1 MKPLL
6 SFIIS
11 LFCISISAKDI
22 GHAESDT
29 CFCMRQIVCD
39 SLAFKGIAVGA
50 VFDKFKEYGIP
61 IRSISLGGTSAWI
74 DPDGKSYL
82 DRITITFLPKE
93 ETTKRILQERP
104 FAMVVIYTYGT
115 KMTIEEAMKRCN
127 KNKKVLVAIQ
137 DLEDDSVDTVFIQ
150 KERSEYQSMFED
162 VKTVASA
169 CDDFVK
175 QLRLFT
181 EKQNIF
187 NIEQKGIQKIIL
199 LKE

>member
-1 MKPLL
+1 MRLKEMK
-6 SFIIS
+6 FV
-11 LFCISISAKDI
+11 
-22 GHAESDT
+22 ESMKQILENNIEVIA
-29 CFCMRQIVCD
+29 MRYV
-39 SLAFKGIAVGA
+39 
-50 VFDKFKEYGIP
+50 E
-61 IRSISLGGTSAWI
+61 
-74 DPDGKSYL
+74 
-82 DRITITFLPKE
+82 
-93 ETTKRILQERP
+93 
-104 FAMVVIYTYGT
+104 
-115 KMTIEEAMKRCN
+115 MTIEEAMKRCN

-137 DLEDDSVDTVFIQ
+137 DLEDDNVDTVFVQ

-187 NIEQKGIQKIIL
+187 NIEPKGIQKIIL

>member
-1 MKPLL
+1 
-6 SFIIS
+6 
-11 LFCISISAKDI
+11 
-22 GHAESDT
+22 
-29 CFCMRQIVCD
+29 MRLREVR
-39 SLAFKGIAVGA
+39 FV
-50 VFDKFKEYGIP
+50 EYM
-61 IRSISLGGTSAWI
+61 RRTSENNIERA
-74 DPDGKSYL
+74 
-82 DRITITFLPKE
+82 TIMRYVE
-93 ETTKRILQERP
+93 
-104 FAMVVIYTYGT
+104 
-115 KMTIEEAMKRCN
+115 MTIEEAMKRCN

-150 KERSEYQSMFED
+150 KERGEYQSMFED

-187 NIEQKGIQKIIL
+187 NIEPKGIQKIIL

>member
-1 MKPLL
+1 MKMKEVKSVEFMKQILENN
-6 SFIIS
+6 IERATI
-11 LFCISISAKDI
+11 
-22 GHAESDT
+22 
-29 CFCMRQIVCD
+29 MRYI
-39 SLAFKGIAVGA
+39 
-50 VFDKFKEYGIP
+50 E
-61 IRSISLGGTSAWI
+61 
-74 DPDGKSYL
+74 
-82 DRITITFLPKE
+82 
-93 ETTKRILQERP
+93 
-104 FAMVVIYTYGT
+104 
-115 KMTIEEAMKRCN
+115 MTIEEAMKRCN

-187 NIEQKGIQKIIL
+187 NIEPKGIQKIIL

>member
-1 MKPLL
+1 MKMKEVKSVEFMKQILENN
-6 SFIIS
+6 IERETI
-11 LFCISISAKDI
+11 
-22 GHAESDT
+22 
-29 CFCMRQIVCD
+29 MRYV
-39 SLAFKGIAVGA
+39 
-50 VFDKFKEYGIP
+50 E
-61 IRSISLGGTSAWI
+61 
-74 DPDGKSYL
+74 
-82 DRITITFLPKE
+82 
-93 ETTKRILQERP
+93 
-104 FAMVVIYTYGT
+104 
-115 KMTIEEAMKRCN
+115 MTIEEAMKRCN

-137 DLEDDSVDTVFIQ
+137 DLEDDSVDTVFVQ

-187 NIEQKGIQKIIL
+187 NIEPKGIQKIIL

>member
-1 MKPLL
+1 MRLKEMK
-6 SFIIS
+6 FV
-11 LFCISISAKDI
+11 
-22 GHAESDT
+22 ES
-29 CFCMRQIVCD
+29 MR
-39 SLAFKGIAVGA
+39 
-50 VFDKFKEYGIP
+50 
-61 IRSISLGGTSAWI
+61 RTSENNIERA
-74 DPDGKSYL
+74 
-82 DRITITFLPKE
+82 TIMRYIE
-93 ETTKRILQERP
+93 
-104 FAMVVIYTYGT
+104 
-115 KMTIEEAMKRCN
+115 MTIEEAMKRCN

-187 NIEQKGIQKIIL
+187 NIEPKGIQKIIL

>member
-1 MKPLL
+1 MRLKEMK
-6 SFIIS
+6 FV
-11 LFCISISAKDI
+11 
-22 GHAESDT
+22 ESMKQILENNIEVIA
-29 CFCMRQIVCD
+29 MRYV
-39 SLAFKGIAVGA
+39 
-50 VFDKFKEYGIP
+50 E
-61 IRSISLGGTSAWI
+61 
-74 DPDGKSYL
+74 
-82 DRITITFLPKE
+82 
-93 ETTKRILQERP
+93 
-104 FAMVVIYTYGT
+104 
-115 KMTIEEAMKRCN
+115 MTIEEAMKRCN

-187 NIEQKGIQKIIL
+187 NIEPKGIQKIIL